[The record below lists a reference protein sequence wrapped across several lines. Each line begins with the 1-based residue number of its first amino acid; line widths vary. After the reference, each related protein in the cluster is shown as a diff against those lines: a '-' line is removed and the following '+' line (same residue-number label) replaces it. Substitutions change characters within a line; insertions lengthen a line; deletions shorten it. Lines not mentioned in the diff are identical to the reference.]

1 MLPLAIV
8 SSRLQSVCNRVARVS
23 GTADGISRVLRSG
36 ACGGVTLA
44 RALLANP
51 DLPNLLAA
59 GRTPAAPCTF
69 CNKCLAHVIENPL
82 GCYEEARFVGRGG
95 REELIRQVMA
105 IFENEVEAD

>member
-1 MLPLAIV
+1 M
-8 SSRLQSVCNRVARVS
+8 S